1 LLHFYLPCN
10 TVIGA
15 AIHELRRR
23 KKKAQVTR
31 RGLQTPS
38 KHRSQCMLA
47 IWQQAR
53 PANLSNKIDRGDEQG
68 IDVLLMV
75 QTALAIS
82 RHEVLVFTL
91 RK

>member
-1 LLHFYLPCN
+1 
-10 TVIGA
+10 
-15 AIHELRRR
+15 
-23 KKKAQVTR
+23 
-31 RGLQTPS
+31 
-38 KHRSQCMLA
+38 MLA